1 MHTIL
6 ILEDH
11 PMMVEAI
18 KASLHDLLFK
28 KKIFVA
34 NTVRALQAEPTLVA
48 LRTPSFIIS
57 DLNLPDSQGLVT
69 LNHLQKRYPESPI
82 LVFSQVDDLRVEARI
97 LAQGAVGFV
106 SKSHQPKVFLAKIRA
121 MVGILEDKS
130 PPSGLNDNASKH
142 KSANELMAGLTAR
155 QRKVLVLL
163 ARGLSSSDIAT
174 QLEVTEP
181 TIRTHLT
188 EIYSRLN
195 VKNRTQ
201 ASLFY
206 SQWASQNGG

>member
-11 PMMVEAI
+11 PMMVDAI
-18 KASLHDLLFK
+18 KASLHELPFRT
-28 KKIFVA
+28 KIFVA
-34 NTVRALQAEPTLVA
+34 NTTRELQTEPRLVA
-48 LRTPSFIIS
+48 LTSPSLIIS
-57 DLNLPDSQGLVT
+57 DLNLPDSQGLAT
-69 LNHLQKRYPESPI
+69 LKRLQKQYPESPI
-82 LVFSQVDDLRVEARI
+82 LVFSQVDDPTIEARI
-97 LAQGAVGFV
+97 MAQGAVGFV
-106 SKSHQPKVFLAKIRA
+106 SKSYQPKVFVAKIRA
-121 MVGILEDKS
+121 VVGALQNKL
-130 PPSGLNDNASKH
+130 PPSGLLADASTDK
-142 KSANELMAGLTAR
+142 LMTGLTAQ
-155 QRKVLVLL
+155 QRKVLALL
-163 ARGLSSSDIAT
+163 ANGLTSSEAAI

-188 EIYSRLN
+188 EIYCRLN